1 MSHNLA
7 KHIGANGEWFKY
19 DERANTIE
27 IFVPFKISGK
37 KYSTNMIYSG
47 VLGWQKRATLK
58 KELLR
63 LTHFFTLIPKISRKV
78 SVGINMTFINSS
90 IRDLDNHSF
99 LFKMLQ
105 DCLIHHGVIEDD
117 SDKFISVI
125 SIRKEAGGVSA
136 KSGARIL
143 LRVDI

>member
-1 MSHNLA
+1 
-7 KHIGANGEWFKY
+7 
-19 DERANTIE
+19 
-27 IFVPFKISGK
+27 
-37 KYSTNMIYSG
+37 MIYSG